1 MALNKTIVLPRSV
14 PVVHVPRRLPRAWRG
29 CWKFAQKNPLSG
41 MAAAFLVLVTLA
53 ALAAPWIAP
62 YDPLAIAPIERLQ
75 APSLAHPLGTDNLGR
90 DVLSRIIHGGRIS
103 LAVGFWT
110 VILGTCTGAV
120 VGMISGYHG
129 GAVDM
134 VIQRFVDAMQ
144 SFPGLLMALALVA
157 VLGASTLNVIIAIS
171 LVVAPLDSRIIR
183 SATLQVRGMD
193 YIQAAKS
200 VGVSDTRILFR
211 HILPNVTAPFII
223 MATVTFG
230 AAVLIESSLAFLGL
244 GVPPPAPSWGGMLS
258 GAGRQYLERMPT
270 LAIFPGLAISLT
282 VLSLNLLGDGL
293 REVLDPRLK
302 GRD

>member
-1 MALNKTIVLPRSV
+1 
-14 PVVHVPRRLPRAWRG
+14 
-29 CWKFAQKNPLSG
+29 

-62 YDPLAIAPIERLQ
+62 YDPLAIAPIDRLQ